1 MSECFKYHGKPG
13 QLNDLN
19 LFDSLDTIKTTLSN
33 LFDTV
38 DFVICSGGVSMGDKD
53 YIKPVLEQ
61 LQFKLQ
67 FGRVNM
73 KPGLDINNRLAFGLL
88 D

>member
-1 MSECFKYHGKPG
+1 MSH
-13 QLNDLN
+13 
-19 LFDSLDTIKTTLSN
+19 LFHSFDTIRTTLSK

-53 YIKPVLEQ
+53 FIKPVLKQ
-61 LQFKLQ
+61 LQFKLH

-73 KPGLDINNRLAFGLL
+73 KPGLDLTS
-88 D
+88 